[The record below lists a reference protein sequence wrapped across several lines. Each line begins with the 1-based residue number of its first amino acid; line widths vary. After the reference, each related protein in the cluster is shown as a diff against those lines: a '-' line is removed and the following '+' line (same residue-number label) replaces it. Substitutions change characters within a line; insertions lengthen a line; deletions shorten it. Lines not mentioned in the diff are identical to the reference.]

1 MMMARSYHL
10 HERLVFMLRFVKAQF
25 PDSQKHYDYICDLD
39 DIQKLKQT
47 KPSEKVYI
55 FMCGYV
61 ILHLSLLFCIFE
73 GEL

>member
-10 HERLVFMLRFVKAQF
+10 HERLVFMLRFVKAQV

-47 KPSEKVYI
+47 KPSKKVSI
-55 FMCGYV
+55 FMRGDV
-61 ILHLSLLFCIFE
+61 ILHLSLLFCVFE